1 MLTAQPNT
9 PDCQSQRKAQT
20 SFRNRLRPSGL
31 NLDTTGADRPVQT
44 AQIEDQSRLVAA
56 LVLAFSADPANRW
69 MYPAPDSYLRHF
81 PAFVMALGGRAFACG
96 TAHFIGDV
104 QAAALWLPPGAQ
116 PDEEALMALLHDGLS
131 EEVQRDL
138 TGIFDQ
144 MGSYHPHEP
153 HWYLPWIGVDP
164 AQQRKG
170 LGSTLLTHALRACD
184 AAGTPAYLESS
195 NPENIPLYQRHG
207 FEVMG
212 TIQVGTSPPITPMLR
227 HPR

>member
-1 MLTAQPNT
+1 M
-9 PDCQSQRKAQT
+9 R
-20 SFRNRLRPSGL
+20 
-31 NLDTTGADRPVQT
+31 
-44 AQIEDQSRLVAA
+44 DQSRLVAA
-56 LVLAFSADPANRW
+56 LVLAFSTDPANRW

-81 PAFVMALGGRAFACG
+81 PDFVRALGGRAFACG

-104 QAAALWLPPGAQ
+104 QATALWLPPGVQ
-116 PDEEALMALLHDGLS
+116 PDEDALIALLHDGLS
-131 EEVQRDL
+131 DKVQGDL
-138 TGIFDQ
+138 SGIFEQ

-170 LGSTLLTHALRACD
+170 FGSALLTHALRACD
-184 AAGTPAYLESS
+184 AEGTPAYLESS
-195 NPENIPLYQRHG
+195 NPENIPLYQQHG

-227 HPR
+227 RPR